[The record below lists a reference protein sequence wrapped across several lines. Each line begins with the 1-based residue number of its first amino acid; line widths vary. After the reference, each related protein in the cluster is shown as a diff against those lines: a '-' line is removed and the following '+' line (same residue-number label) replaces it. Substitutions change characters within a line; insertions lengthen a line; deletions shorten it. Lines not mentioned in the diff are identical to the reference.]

1 MEPWI
6 KRRKENFDEQFA
18 ISSPKKIIATGELV
32 RFIIGPNQV
41 HFRKFQSLM
50 DDGSDQINFGTD
62 RSKRSGTNLDTIEE
76 KIEVR
81 SPNSAH

>member
-6 KRRKENFDEQFA
+6 KRRKKNFDEQFA

-32 RFIIGPNQV
+32 RFINASNQV
-41 HFRKFQSLM
+41 HFQSLM
-50 DDGSDQINFGTD
+50 DDGPDQINFGTD
-62 RSKRSGTNLDTIEE
+62 RAKRSGTNLDTIEE
-76 KIEVR
+76 KTEFR